1 MKTTPHTPANVDK
14 FPLQHNSSR
23 SHSHPP
29 SSTPDDRAEQPFL
42 CSRPSI
48 QNSSGWASPE
58 SPPRRSSSTRTLNEP
73 DNDKFSSGIQSLVN
87 NVSTEGIDKLS
98 ISIPPLP
105 LLPFID
111 QSGALNTEPDDPNK
125 PSSFVGLKLSVLKR
139 GHVSAPPQLP
149 SPTFVENNTVQ
160 TVPSAAP
167 FVLCT
172 GCRLPMHGA
181 FVRALGTVYHLD
193 CFKCIDCGE
202 IVASKFFPI
211 DGPEDKLQPLC
222 ERDYFRRIDL
232 LCARCDMALRGGY
245 ITACSTLHA
254 CLVMSQIRINFTSR
268 RQEIPR

>member
-105 LLPFID
+105 LLPFVD